1 VILPYN
7 ADINSSV
14 NDFPYEYSC
23 KMEHLDKKKSSQ
35 EGLIKRSVILL
46 DGQKEI
52 WFRQVS
58 LYNLYNEISQNRDLD
73 IPKCCLIQ
81 T

>member
-1 VILPYN
+1 MILPYN

-46 DGQKEI
+46 DELSK
-52 WFRQVS
+52 
-58 LYNLYNEISQNRDLD
+58 D
-73 IPKCCLIQ
+73 I
-81 T
+81 